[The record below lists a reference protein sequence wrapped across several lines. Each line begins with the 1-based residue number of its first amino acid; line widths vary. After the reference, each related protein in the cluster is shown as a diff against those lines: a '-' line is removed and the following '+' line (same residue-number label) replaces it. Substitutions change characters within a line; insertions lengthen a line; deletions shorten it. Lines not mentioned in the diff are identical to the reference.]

1 MDLTRLIVALDR
13 RPRRRMVAGSVG
25 SADEIPCYFLFT
37 WHRSGDPM
45 SCWPTIPIHIICRW
59 CIIRK
64 FTYDVKKAFDGIYAY
79 QSVTKNDISSH
90 TCTPVWFLKQPIA
103 KFFFGSPH
111 FKTWRTVCE
120 WECGWTNGFW
130 GSPTATEPW
139 NYGLDIAKSSPN
151 GLN

>member
-1 MDLTRLIVALDR
+1 MFIVHTSFWTWSEWLSPHCFDPCFDR

-64 FTYDVKKAFDGIYAY
+64 FTYDVKKAFDGIYVY

-90 TCTPVWFLKQPIA
+90 TCTPVWFLKQPISRHGEL
-103 KFFFGSPH
+103 FVNENVDEPMDFGDH
-111 FKTWRTVCE
+111 QLR
-120 WECGWTNGFW
+120 
-130 GSPTATEPW
+130 
-139 NYGLDIAKSSPN
+139 PN
-151 GLN
+151 PGIMV